1 VTDDRPLAVELIGVS
16 KHFGAVEAV
25 NNVSFAVRRGE
36 ICVLIGPSG
45 CGKTTTLKM
54 INRVIEPTGGTI
66 RVRGED
72 TATKDPVILRRSIG
86 YVIQQVGLF
95 PHMSVA
101 ENIAIALRLRR
112 VPKAIR
118 RERAAALLE
127 LVGLQRELLDRR
139 PSELS
144 GGQQQR
150 VGVARA
156 LAGEPDIILMD
167 EPFGAVDPLLRP
179 QLQAE
184 LRRLQRRLQKTIV
197 LVTHDLSEAFAVA
210 DRIVLMRSGEI
221 LQHGTPRELLQSPNS
236 PFVREF
242 LADVRVTD
250 VLRLT
255 RLRDIP
261 RSACTDPVASPAVPS
276 DGSLLD
282 ALRILASHSGVQPP
296 EGVVVTAA
304 DGTRECVI
312 TVSDLL
318 VAVAAALFKG
328 SGT

>member
-16 KHFGAVEAV
+16 KRFGAVHAV
-25 NNVSFAVRRGE
+25 RDISFAIRRGE

-54 INRVIEPTGGTI
+54 INRVIEPTQGSI
-66 RVRGED
+66 RVHGED
-72 TATKDPVILRRSIG
+72 TANKDPVLLRRGIG

-101 ENIAIALRLRR
+101 ENIAIALRLQRI
-112 VPKAIR
+112 PKAKR
-118 RERAAALLE
+118 RERASDLLE
-127 LVGLQRELLDRR
+127 LVGLHRELLDRR

-156 LAGEPDIILMD
+156 LAGDPDIILMD

-210 DRIVLMRSGEI
+210 DWIVLMRAGEI
-221 LQHGTPRELLQSPNS
+221 LQQGTPRELLQSPNS

-255 RLRDIP
+255 AVRDVP
-261 RSACTDPVASPAVPS
+261 RSQGAAALAGPAVS
-276 DGSLLD
+276 EEASLLD
-282 ALRILASHSGVQPP
+282 ALRILSTHTDERPG
-296 EGVVVTAA
+296 GLVVVGA
-304 DGTRECVI
+304 DGSPRGAI
-312 TVSDLL
+312 TVSDVL

>member
-1 VTDDRPLAVELIGVS
+1 MTDDRPLAVELIGVS
-16 KHFGAVEAV
+16 KRFGAVHAV
-25 NNVSFAVRRGE
+25 RDISFAIRRGE

-54 INRVIEPTGGTI
+54 INRVIEPTQGSI
-66 RVRGED
+66 RVHGED
-72 TATKDPVILRRSIG
+72 TANKDPVLLRRGIG

-101 ENIAIALRLRR
+101 ENIAIALRLQRI
-112 VPKAIR
+112 PKAKR
-118 RERAAALLE
+118 RERASDLLE
-127 LVGLQRELLDRR
+127 LVGLHRELLDRR

-156 LAGEPDIILMD
+156 LAGDPDIILMD

-210 DRIVLMRSGEI
+210 DWIVLMRAGEI
-221 LQHGTPRELLQSPNS
+221 LQQGTPRELLQSPNS

-255 RLRDIP
+255 AVRDVP
-261 RSACTDPVASPAVPS
+261 RSQGAAALGGPAVS
-276 DGSLLD
+276 EEASLLD
-282 ALRILASHSGVQPP
+282 ALRILSTHTDERPG
-296 EGVVVTAA
+296 GLVVVGA
-304 DGTRECVI
+304 DGSPRGAI
-312 TVSDLL
+312 TVSDVL

>member
-1 VTDDRPLAVELIGVS
+1 MTDDRPLAVELIGVS
-16 KHFGAVEAV
+16 KRFGAVHAV
-25 NNVSFAVRRGE
+25 RDISFAIRRGE

-54 INRVIEPTGGTI
+54 INRVIEPTQGSI
-66 RVRGED
+66 RVHGED
-72 TATKDPVILRRSIG
+72 TANKDPVLLRRGIG

-101 ENIAIALRLRR
+101 ENIAIALRLQRI
-112 VPKAIR
+112 PKAKR
-118 RERAAALLE
+118 RERASDLLE
-127 LVGLQRELLDRR
+127 LVGLHRELLDRR

-156 LAGEPDIILMD
+156 LAGDPDIILMD

-210 DRIVLMRSGEI
+210 DWIVLMRAGEI
-221 LQHGTPRELLQSPNS
+221 LQQGTPRELLQSPNS

-255 RLRDIP
+255 AVRDVP
-261 RSACTDPVASPAVPS
+261 RSQGAAALAGPAVS
-276 DGSLLD
+276 EEASLLD
-282 ALRILASHSGVQPP
+282 ALRILSTHTDERPG
-296 EGVVVTAA
+296 GLVVVGA
-304 DGTRECVI
+304 DGSPRGAI
-312 TVSDLL
+312 TVSDVL